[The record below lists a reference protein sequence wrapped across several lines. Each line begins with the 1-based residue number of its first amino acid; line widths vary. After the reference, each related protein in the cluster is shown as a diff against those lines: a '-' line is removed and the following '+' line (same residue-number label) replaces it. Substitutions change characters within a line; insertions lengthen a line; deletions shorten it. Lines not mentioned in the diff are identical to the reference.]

1 MVSAIHEEINRA
13 LADCHM
19 RTGKKATQIYLGRTQ
34 MYRLMKLAAE
44 NNYITNAET
53 AKRDGENRPEVMG
66 LPVYE
71 VNDDDHCV
79 AA

>member
-19 RTGKKATQIYLGRTQ
+19 NTGKPAKSIYLGRTQ
-34 MYRLMKLAAE
+34 MYRLMKWAVE
-44 NNYITNAET
+44 NSYITDAEK
-53 AKRDGENRPEVMG
+53 AKRDGEHRPEVMG

>member
-1 MVSAIHEEINRA
+1 MISRIHEEINRA

-19 RTGKKATQIYLGRTQ
+19 RTGDKATRIYLGETQ
-34 MYRLMKLAAE
+34 MLRLMKWAQE
-44 NNYITNAET
+44 NAYIADANT
-53 AKRDGENRPEVMG
+53 AKRDGEHRPEVMG

-71 VNDDDHCV
+71 VNDKDHCV

>member
-19 RTGKKATQIYLGRTQ
+19 RTGDKATHIYLGRTQ
-34 MYRLMKLAAE
+34 MHRLMKWVAE
-44 NNYITNAET
+44 NNYIYDAEK
-53 AKRDGENRPEVMG
+53 AKRDGDHRPEVMG